1 MDYRNGGAFQLR
13 LDLPLHSRH
22 EQGVLRY
29 LFHRLILQAIPTLFV
44 LATLS
49 FLLVRLTPGSPFA
62 SEKELPQSTLDAL
75 NAYYGLDQPILVQY
89 GHYLGD
95 LLQGDLGPS
104 LKKPGR
110 TVSELIASA
119 LPTSLE
125 LGFWSLLFA
134 LVVGLSLGIVAAVNP
149 NGRGDHI
156 AMTFA
161 LIGVCIPGFVLGP
174 NLALLFGLKWDLLPV
189 AGWST
194 AAHRVLPVVS
204 LGSIYAAYIAR
215 LTRGGMLEEL
225 SKDYV
230 RTARAKGLSETRV
243 ILRHALRG
251 GIQPVIS
258 FLGPAAAGL
267 LTGAFVVEIIF
278 QVPGMGRVI
287 VNAAL
292 NRDLFVVMGCVLL
305 FGTVMVL
312 FNTLADILLAWLNPR
327 IRLRKEAA

>member
-1 MDYRNGGAFQLR
+1 MT
-13 LDLPLHSRH
+13 
-22 EQGVLRY
+22 RY
-29 LFHRLILQAIPTLFV
+29 LFQRLVLQALPTLFV

-62 SEKELPQSTLDAL
+62 SEKELPPRVLETLEAT
-75 NAYYGLDQPILVQY
+75 YGLDRPMWVQY
-89 GHYLGD
+89 GHYLGG
-95 LLQGDLGPS
+95 LLRGDLGPS
-104 LKKPGR
+104 LQKPGR
-110 TVSELIASA
+110 TVVDMIASA

-125 LGFWSLLFA
+125 LGFWA
-134 LVVGLSLGIVAAVNP
+134 LVYALVTGLTLGIVAAVRP

-156 AMTFA
+156 AMGLA
-161 LIGVCIPGFVLGP
+161 LVGVCIPGFVLGP
-174 NLALLFGLKWDLLPV
+174 NLALFFGLRLNWLPV
-189 AGWST
+189 AGWDS
-194 AAHRVLPVVS
+194 AAHRVLPVIS

-215 LTRGGMLEEL
+215 LARGGMLEEL
-225 SKDYV
+225 SKDYI
-230 RTARAKGLSETRV
+230 RTARAKGASGLRV
-243 ILRHALRG
+243 ILGHALRG
-251 GIQPVIS
+251 GVQPVIS

-305 FGTVMVL
+305 FGGIMVL

-327 IRLRKEAA
+327 IRLEGGAS